1 MFLFESVCTL
11 LQSNSCPDHLFQQVN
26 AAGWRQGTL
35 NGVFMA
41 YQQKGI
47 PANVLRICGIAAL
60 GGILFGYLSS
70 QFHGAFPMWIFAI
83 CCLFSYWFICRFV
96 PETKGVALE
105 HMEEAMLAKRSKTSL
120 SEPVPSLPSESK

>member
-1 MFLFESVCTL
+1 
-11 LQSNSCPDHLFQQVN
+11 
-26 AAGWRQGTL
+26 
-35 NGVFMA
+35 MA
-41 YQQKGI
+41 TRDTKRSFYGI
-47 PANVLRICGIAAL
+47 SAKRNTGYVLRICGIAAP

-120 SEPVPSLPSESK
+120 SEPVPALPSESK